1 MPTKSIYTGKSY
13 RRNVNDMDRK
23 MGASMCAVLVL
34 SLLGLLMNPMTA
46 NATGKIA
53 VIDMQKVMR
62 ESHAGKAA
70 MEKLNKKF
78 EKLREELKKKQEEL
92 KAFKDDL
99 EKKAPLLSDEAR
111 AEKERQYKKMLREFK
126 DQSDDAQFEMRQAES
141 RTMEPILKELE
152 KIVTKIGKE
161 RGYSLI
167 LENKMPGIY
176 YVAPDADITDEVIKA
191 YDELKAKEQ
200 KGKGAK

>member
-1 MPTKSIYTGKSY
+1 MPIKSIYTGKSY
-13 RRNVNDMDRK
+13 RRNVNNMDRK

>member
-1 MPTKSIYTGKSY
+1 MPIKSIYTGKSY